1 MQVDIAVVGAGA
13 GGLAAAASLLKQNPK
28 LSISVFDPADEHYY
42 QPGWTLVG
50 SGIMPQEKTVRSMDS
65 VIPKKVSWVQEAV
78 TEFHPDSDFI
88 TLANGDDVTY
98 KVLIVAPGLKVDY
111 DAVPGLQDTLGQ
123 NGVSCNYR
131 YDLAPY
137 SWECIKNLKS
147 GKAIFTQPPMPIK
160 CAGAPQ
166 KALYLAA
173 DYWREQGCLNAIDIQ
188 FRNAGAVLFGVA
200 DFVPVLN
207 SYVEK
212 YGAKLEF
219 NSNLIHVDGPNKIAT
234 FNVTDAEGNV
244 TEVEE
249 PFDYLHA
256 VPPQTSPDFIKNSPL
271 SNEAGWLDV
280 NQDTLQHTKYP
291 NIFGLGDVISAPNAK
306 TAAAVRK
313 QAPVVARN
321 IKQFMDH
328 DTPDHQ
334 YDGYGSCPL
343 TVERGKVVM
352 AEFGYGGKLL
362 PTIKGL
368 DPTVPRSMWWA
379 VKAKY
384 LIPMY
389 FDLMLKGRE
398 LLAKPERAKTTN
410 T

>member
-1 MQVDIAVVGAGA
+1 
-13 GGLAAAASLLKQNPK
+13 
-28 LSISVFDPADEHYY
+28 
-42 QPGWTLVG
+42 
-50 SGIMPQEKTVRSMDS
+50 MPQEKTVRSMDS

-88 TLANGDDVTY
+88 TLADGVDVTY

-111 DAVPGLQDTLGQ
+111 DAIPGLQDTLGH

-137 SWECIKNLKS
+137 SWECIQNLKS
-147 GKAIFTQPPMPIK
+147 GKAIFTQPSMPIK
-160 CAGAPQ
+160 CAGSPQ

-173 DYWREQGCLNAIDIQ
+173 DYWRQQGCLSDIDIE
-188 FRNAGAVLFGVA
+188 FRTAGAVLFGVA
-200 DFVPVLN
+200 EFVPVLN
-207 SYVEK
+207 SYIEK
-212 YGAKLEF
+212 YGAQLKF
-219 NSNLIHVDGPNKIAT
+219 NSNLIHVDGANQIAT
-234 FNVTDAEGNV
+234 FQVTDAEGKI

-249 PFDYLHA
+249 HFDYLHA
-256 VPPQTSPDFIKNSPL
+256 VPTKTSPDFIKNSSL
-271 SNEAGWLDV
+271 SNTAGWLDV
-280 NQDTLQHTKYP
+280 NQDTLQHNTYA

-321 IKQFMDH
+321 IHQLLNH
-328 DTPDHQ
+328 TTPDYQ
-334 YDGYGSCPL
+334 YDGFGSCPL
-343 TVERGKVVM
+343 KVERGKVVM

-362 PTIKGL
+362 PIIRGL
-368 DPTVPRSMWWA
+368 DPTVPRSIWWA

-398 LLAKPERAKTTN
+398 ILAIPERAKTPN

>member
-1 MQVDIAVVGAGA
+1 
-13 GGLAAAASLLKQNPK
+13 
-28 LSISVFDPADEHYY
+28 
-42 QPGWTLVG
+42 
-50 SGIMPQEKTVRSMDS
+50 
-65 VIPKKVSWVQEAV
+65 
-78 TEFHPDSDFI
+78 
-88 TLANGDDVTY
+88 
-98 KVLIVAPGLKVDY
+98 LIVAPGLKVDY

-234 FNVTDAEGNV
+234 FKVTDAEGNV

-249 PFDYLHA
+249 SFDYLHA

-280 NQDTLQHTKYP
+280 NQDTLQHNTYP

-321 IKQFMDH
+321 IKQFMNR